1 MEFPDRNLCLNGIK
15 AVVQINKSQ
24 EIQCYPLSRL
34 LYHFFPMRSVPMGSP
49 PFEFPGS
56 GKSNP
61 QVSMNYRNLGLP
73 FSGTIC
79 PEDTGLLAKAFRQN
93 RTIRLGVASWVL
105 FFSLRFM
112 GSCLLPRTSR
122 SLTLIDLV

>member
-1 MEFPDRNLCLNGIK
+1 MLPF
-15 AVVQINKSQ
+15 
-24 EIQCYPLSRL
+24 IQTVIP
-34 LYHFFPMRSVPMGSP
+34 FFPMRSVPMGSP

-79 PEDTGLLAKAFRQN
+79 PEDTGLLAKAFTQN
-93 RTIRLGVASWVL
+93 RTVRLGVTSWVR
-105 FFSLRFM
+105 FSPS
-112 GSCLLPRTSR
+112 GSWAPAFLPEQ
-122 SLTLIDLV
+122 VGH